1 MSRQPIPT
9 AQMHVPRAR
18 VEIAHNCDYCDL
30 DARSFDGAHIH
41 GCYEIY
47 VHLSGDVSFLHGGE
61 LYSIEQGDVI
71 FSRPGEVHCCVYHSS
86 CLHEHACIWFDAE
99 DSALPAYLERLAI
112 TPHVRLPEAER
123 AVLWRLVRLLAD
135 RSTDPVLQAA
145 YFAEILYCLRTR
157 TEHRDAPTRGREGK
171 TPEKV
176 REVLSYIEEHYL
188 QRITSGQVAAACY
201 LSASTL
207 NRLLRQHV
215 GLSPARLIEAK
226 RLSHAEGLLRTDASV
241 TDACFRSGFSDCSRF
256 IACFRRQFGMTPLQY
271 KKAVFK

>member
-1 MSRQPIPT
+1 MSKQPIPT
-9 AQMHVPRAR
+9 AQMQAPGAR
-18 VEIAHNCDYCDL
+18 IKITHNCEYCDL
-30 DARSFDGAHIH
+30 EVRSIDGAHIH
-41 GCYEIY
+41 SCYEIY

-99 DSALPAYLERLAI
+99 DAALPAYLERLAI

-123 AVLWRLVRLLAD
+123 DELWRLVRLLAD
-135 RSTDPVLQAA
+135 PATDPVLQAA
-145 YFAEILYCLRTR
+145 YFAELLYCLRTR
-157 TEHRDAPTRGREGK
+157 IERRDLPTRVREGK

-176 REVLSYIEEHYL
+176 REVLSYIEEHCL
-188 QRITSGQVAAACY
+188 QRITSGQVASACY
-201 LSASTL
+201 LSESTL

-226 RLSHAEGLLRTDASV
+226 RLSHAEGLLRADASV
-241 TDACFRSGFSDCSRF
+241 TDACFQSGFSDCSRF

-271 KKAVFK
+271 KKTVFK